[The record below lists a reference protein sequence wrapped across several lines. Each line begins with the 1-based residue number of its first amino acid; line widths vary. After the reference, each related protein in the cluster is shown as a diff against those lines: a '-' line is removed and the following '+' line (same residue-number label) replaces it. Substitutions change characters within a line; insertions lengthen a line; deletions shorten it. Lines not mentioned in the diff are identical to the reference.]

1 MRAVLQRVNR
11 ASVSV
16 DGRVISSIERGVV
29 VLIGVAAE
37 DGDSDIGLL
46 ARKIPQMR
54 LFPSDDGSSGF
65 DRSLLDLNGEIMLV
79 SQFTL
84 YASTRKGRRP
94 SFLEAAPPEAAS
106 SLFNKLVD
114 AIRASG
120 LRTVTGEFGAQMMV
134 KLENNGPVT
143 IIMDTAGAV

>member
-1 MRAVLQRVNR
+1 MRAVLQRVNC

-29 VLIGVAAE
+29 VLIGVADE
-37 DGDSDIGLL
+37 DGDSDISFL

-94 SFLEAAPPEAAS
+94 SFLEAAPPGAAS